1 MSGTYIEMEENKMFK
16 KINRRSFIT
25 EATTNNRIIQLLLV
39 GMILASF
46 VVGTFHSQ
54 SSFASSGR
62 PIARERTSSN
72 DARNAA
78 KPTIVLVHGAF
89 ADATS
94 WQHVIPILE
103 RDGYNVIAVQNS
115 LASLAGD
122 VETTKRVIDAQT
134 GPVVVVGHS
143 YGGAVITGAAAE
155 NANVK
160 ALVYIAAF
168 APEPGEVITAFGEKY
183 PVPLDHSLKPDTAGF
198 VYIDRAQ
205 IHDVFAKDV
214 PAIEASVMAATQK
227 PIKGSAFGE
236 SVPQAAWKTIP
247 SWYIVAQEDQ
257 ALNPNLERFFAKRI
271 GAKTTEIKSSHVPFI
286 SHPAEVARLIEQA
299 AMAAEK

>member
-1 MSGTYIEMEENKMFK
+1 MLEQ
-16 KINRRSFIT
+16 INRHRFLSTKILT
-25 EATTNNRIIQLLLV
+25 SIIRLSLI
-39 GMILASF
+39 GMIVASF
-46 VVGTFHSQ
+46 VGVGILSAQ
-54 SSFASSGR
+54 SSLVSKAR
-62 PIARERTSSN
+62 PSARAKTTG
-72 DARNAA
+72 DANAA

-103 RDGYNVIAVQNS
+103 RDGYNVIAVQNA

-168 APEPGEVITAFGEKY
+168 APEPGEVITVFGEKY
-183 PVPLDHSLKPDTAGF
+183 PVPLDHALKPDTAGF

-205 IHDVFAKDV
+205 FHDVFAKDV
-214 PAIEASVMAATQK
+214 PAMEASVMAATQK

-257 ALNPNLERFFAKRI
+257 ALNPNLQRFFAKRI

>member
-1 MSGTYIEMEENKMFK
+1 MFEQIK
-16 KINRRSFIT
+16 LHRFLSTKIRTS
-25 EATTNNRIIQLLLV
+25 IIRLSLI
-39 GMILASF
+39 GMIVASF
-46 VVGTFHSQ
+46 VGVGILCAQ
-54 SSFASSGR
+54 SSLVSNAR
-62 PIARERTSSN
+62 PSTRAKTTG
-72 DARNAA
+72 DVRNAA

-103 RDGYNVIAVQNS
+103 RDGYNVIAVQNA

-122 VETTKRVIDAQT
+122 VETTKRLIDAQT

-183 PVPLDHSLKPDTAGF
+183 PVPLDHALKPDTAGF

-205 IHDVFAKDV
+205 FHDVFAKDV
-214 PAIEASVMAATQK
+214 PATEARVMAATQK

-257 ALNPNLERFFAKRI
+257 ALNPNLQRFFAKRI

-299 AMAAEK
+299 AIAAEK

>member
-1 MSGTYIEMEENKMFK
+1 MFER
-16 KINRRSFIT
+16 INRHRFFST
-25 EATTNNRIIQLLLV
+25 EAMTSIIIRLSLI
-39 GMILASF
+39 GMMVASF
-46 VVGTFHSQ
+46 VGVGILSAQ
-54 SSFASSGR
+54 SSLLSKGR
-62 PIARERTSSN
+62 PSARAKTSGG
-72 DARNAA
+72 DARNVT
-78 KPTIVLVHGAF
+78 KPAIVLVHGAF

-103 RDGYNVIAVQNS
+103 RDGYNVIAVQNA

-183 PVPLDHSLKPDTAGF
+183 PAPLDHALKPDTAGF

-205 IHDVFAKDV
+205 FHDVFAKDV
-214 PAIEASVMAATQK
+214 PAMEASVMAATQK

>member
-1 MSGTYIEMEENKMFK
+1 MSGTYIEMEENKMFE
-16 KINRRSFIT
+16 KINRCSFIT
-25 EATTNNRIIQLLLV
+25 EVTTSSRIIRLLFV

-46 VVGTFHSQ
+46 VVGTFDSQ

-62 PIARERTSSN
+62 PIARKKTSSS
-72 DARNAA
+72 DLRNAA

-103 RDGYNVIAVQNS
+103 RDGYNVIAVQNA

-134 GPVVVVGHS
+134 GQVVVVGHS
-143 YGGAVITGAAAE
+143 YGGAVITGAAAG
-155 NANVK
+155 NSNVK

-168 APEPGEVITAFGEKY
+168 APEPGEAIGAYGDKY
-183 PVPLDHSLKPDTAGF
+183 PAPLNATLKPDAAGF
-198 VYIDRAQ
+198 LYIDRARFRE
-205 IHDVFAKDV
+205 VFCADV
-214 PAIEASVMAATQK
+214 PATEASVMAATQK
-227 PIKGSAFGE
+227 PVIGSAFGA
-236 SVPQAAWKTIP
+236 SVDQAAWKTIP
-247 SWYIVAQEDQ
+247 SWYLVTQDDRAI
-257 ALNPNLERFFAKRI
+257 NPDLERFYAKRI
-271 GAKTTEIKSSHVPFI
+271 GAKTSEIKSSHVPFI

-299 AMAAEK
+299 AR

>member
-1 MSGTYIEMEENKMFK
+1 MFEQIK
-16 KINRRSFIT
+16 RNRFLSTKIMT
-25 EATTNNRIIQLLLV
+25 CIILISLIGLIV
-39 GMILASF
+39 ASV
-46 VVGTFHSQ
+46 VVGILRAQ
-54 SSFASSGR
+54 SSLLSNARPSSRAETTG
-62 PIARERTSSN
+62 
-72 DARNAA
+72 DAWDAA

-103 RDGYNVIAVQNS
+103 SDGYNVIAVQNA
-115 LASLAGD
+115 LASFAGD
-122 VETTKRVIDAQT
+122 VQTTKRVIDAQT
-134 GPVVVVGHS
+134 GSVVVVGHS

-183 PVPLDHSLKPDTAGF
+183 PVPLDHALKPDTAGF

-205 IHDVFAKDV
+205 FHDVFAKDV
-214 PAIEASVMAATQK
+214 PAMEASVMAATQK

-247 SWYIVAQEDQ
+247 SWVHRRAGGPGAESQPRTILRKAHWREDD
-257 ALNPNLERFFAKRI
+257 
-271 GAKTTEIKSSHVPFI
+271 
-286 SHPAEVARLIEQA
+286 
-299 AMAAEK
+299 

>member
-1 MSGTYIEMEENKMFK
+1 MFEQ
-16 KINRRSFIT
+16 INRHRFLSTKIMTSIIRPSFIG
-25 EATTNNRIIQLLLV
+25 IIV
-39 GMILASF
+39 ASF
-46 VVGTFHSQ
+46 VGVSVLRAQ
-54 SSFASSGR
+54 SSLVSNGR
-62 PIARERTSSN
+62 PSTRAKIGT
-72 DARNAA
+72 ARNAA

-103 RDGYNVIAVQNS
+103 RDGYNVIAVQNA

-122 VETTKRVIDAQT
+122 VDTTKRVIDAQT

-143 YGGAVITGAAAE
+143 YGGAVITGAAAG

-168 APEPGEVITAFGEKY
+168 APEPGEIITAFGEKY
-183 PVPLDHSLKPDTAGF
+183 PVPLDHALRPDTAGF

-205 IHDVFAKDV
+205 FHDVFAKDV
-214 PAIEASVMAATQK
+214 PAMEASVMAATQK

-299 AMAAEK
+299 AMAEK

>member
-1 MSGTYIEMEENKMFK
+1 MFEQ
-16 KINRRSFIT
+16 INRHRFLSTKIMTSIIRPSFIG
-25 EATTNNRIIQLLLV
+25 IIV
-39 GMILASF
+39 ASF
-46 VVGTFHSQ
+46 VGVSVLRAQ
-54 SSFASSGR
+54 SSLVSNGR
-62 PIARERTSSN
+62 PSTRAKIGT
-72 DARNAA
+72 ARNAA

-103 RDGYNVIAVQNS
+103 RDGYNVIAVQNA

-122 VETTKRVIDAQT
+122 VDTTKRVIDAQT

-143 YGGAVITGAAAE
+143 YGGAVITGAAAG

-168 APEPGEVITAFGEKY
+168 APEPGEIITAFGEKY
-183 PVPLDHSLKPDTAGF
+183 PVPLDHALRPDTAGF

-205 IHDVFAKDV
+205 FHDVFAKDV
-214 PAIEASVMAATQK
+214 PAMEASVMAATQK

-236 SVPQAAWKTIP
+236 SVPQAAWKKIP

-299 AMAAEK
+299 AMAEK

>member
-1 MSGTYIEMEENKMFK
+1 MFEQMK
-16 KINRRSFIT
+16 LHRFLSTKIMTS
-25 EATTNNRIIQLLLV
+25 IIRLSLI
-39 GMILASF
+39 GMIVASF
-46 VVGTFHSQ
+46 VGVGILSAQ
-54 SSFASSGR
+54 SSLVSNGR
-62 PIARERTSSN
+62 PSTRAKTRS
-72 DARNAA
+72 ARNAA

-103 RDGYNVIAVQNS
+103 RDGYNVIAVQNA

-183 PVPLDHSLKPDTAGF
+183 PVPLDHALKPDTAGF
-198 VYIDRAQ
+198 FYIDRAQ
-205 IHDVFAKDV
+205 FHDVFAKDV
-214 PAIEASVMAATQK
+214 PAMEASVMAATQK

-257 ALNPNLERFFAKRI
+257 ALNPNLQRFFAKRI

-299 AMAAEK
+299 AMAADK